1 MNKVR
6 KLIIAGISVLLL
18 SFPVHAQETAPVQPG
33 QGSVQEE
40 AFPESVEDQAVPE
53 DIDVRVA
60 AEGVD
65 ARTAAKGGESS
76 PGHHPEQGPPEQGG
90 AKAEARRAAAKE
102 QTKGL
107 DEQVQEIKADV
118 LSIATELNRLEEKL
132 LYPSDTQVAIFV
144 SLEGNEKFRLDA
156 VTIELDG
163 KKVAQ
168 HLYTFNEIEALKKGG
183 VQRIHVGNVM
193 TGEHPLHVT
202 VLGKTES
209 GADFQREENFK
220 VAKGIGPKLV
230 GVVLAGGKTIT
241 VKDW

>member
-1 MNKVR
+1 MNKVL
-6 KLIIAGISVLLL
+6 KVIVLVISMLL
-18 SFPVHAQETAPVQPG
+18 STLPVHAQEAAALQG
-33 QGSVQEE
+33 QESVQEQV
-40 AFPESVEDQAVPE
+40 APEGVEDSVAPDGVEDSVAPEGAEDSGTQQALESPAGGE
-53 DIDVRVA
+53 P
-60 AEGVD
+60 
-65 ARTAAKGGESS
+65 AKGQVEREAVK
-76 PGHHPEQGPPEQGG
+76 EQVKQ
-90 AKAEARRAAAKE
+90 KAAKE

-118 LSIATELNRLEEKL
+118 LSIATQLNRLEEKL

-144 SLEGNEKFRLDA
+144 SLEGSEKFRLDA
-156 VTIELDG
+156 VAIELDG
-163 KKVAQ
+163 KKVAH
-168 HLYTFNEIEALKKGG
+168 HLYTFSEIEALKKGG

-193 TGEHPLHVT
+193 TGEHPLRVT

-230 GVVLAGGKTIT
+230 GVVLAGSKTVT